1 MLAAVDMFLRFP
13 PPRQVPAVT
22 NDRAGTCLSPSY
34 ERMAGIGGSSNYSVP
49 NRTTSLGGLAFAAPR
64 LMLASKYSG

>member
-34 ERMAGIGGSSNYSVP
+34 RRMAGKPDEGAACGS
-49 NRTTSLGGLAFAAPR
+49 RGRAGT
-64 LMLASKYSG
+64 